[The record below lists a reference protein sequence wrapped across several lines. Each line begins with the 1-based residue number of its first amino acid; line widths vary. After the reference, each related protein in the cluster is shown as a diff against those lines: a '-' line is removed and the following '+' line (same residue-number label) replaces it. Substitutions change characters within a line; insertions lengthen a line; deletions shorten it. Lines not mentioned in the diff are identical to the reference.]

1 MTVQGSEEWLAER
14 RLGVTSTDI
23 PAILG
28 VSPWTS
34 EGDVARAKAGAVE
47 EYDEETQRRFR
58 VGRALEAVIRAEDEV
73 EHGIKL
79 RRVHRFIVDPER
91 PLLRTSLDFERVGE
105 RTIVEAKSSASR
117 DWDAGLPE
125 YVEAQVRW
133 QMGVARYPRAH
144 VAALRF
150 GQTLLCFDVEHD
162 QPTFDQLVL
171 IAEDFWRRYEAGGP
185 FAESTASARRAW
197 PTDDGTTASA
207 DPETQDAIVDLLAT
221 RLRLA
226 ADEER
231 EEALKAS
238 IQTRMGP
245 TTRLLFPGGHITWRR
260 TKETTETSWKELA
273 ADALGQLDPI
283 TIDGLVARH
292 TTARPGV
299 RRFVIRLDA
308 DSKETE

>member
-1 MTVQGSEEWLAER
+1 MTIQGSEEWLAER

-34 EGDVARAKAGAVE
+34 EGDVARAKAGVVE
-47 EYDEETQRRFR
+47 EHDEETQRRFR
-58 VGRALEAVIRAEDEV
+58 VGRALEAVIRAEDEL

-79 RRVHRFIVDPER
+79 RRVHRFIVDPDR

-105 RTIVEAKSSASR
+105 RVIVEAKSSASR

-150 GQTLLCFDVEHD
+150 GQTLLCFDIDHD
-162 QPTFDQLVL
+162 PATFDQLVL
-171 IAEDFWRRYEAGGP
+171 IAEDFWRRYETGGP
-185 FAESTASARRAW
+185 FAETTASSRRAW
-197 PTDDGTTASA
+197 PNDDGTVIAA
-207 DPETQDAIVDLLAT
+207 DPETEEAIVDLLAT
-221 RLRLA
+221 RARLA
-226 ADEER
+226 ADAER
-231 EEALKAS
+231 EEALRAA

-245 TTRLLFPGGHITWRR
+245 ASRLLYPGGAITWRR
-260 TKETTETSWKELA
+260 TKEITETAWKDLA
-273 ADALGQLDPI
+273 ADALGQLDPV

-292 TTARPGV
+292 TTTKPGI
-299 RRFVIRLDA
+299 RRFVVREDA
-308 DSKETE
+308 AVKETE

>member
-1 MTVQGSEEWLAER
+1 MIPGSEEWLAER

-34 EGDVARAKAGAVE
+34 EGDVARAKAGQEVE
-47 EYDEETQRRFR
+47 VDEETARRFR

-79 RRVHRFIVDPER
+79 RRVHRFIVDPDR

-105 RTIVEAKSSASR
+105 RVIVEAKSSASR

-133 QMGVARYPRAH
+133 QMGVARYTRAH

-162 QPTFDQLVL
+162 SATFEQLVV
-171 IAEDFWRRYEAGGP
+171 IAEDFWRRFEAGGP
-185 FAESTASARRAW
+185 FTETTASARRAW
-197 PTDDGTTASA
+197 PTDDGSVEYA
-207 DPETQDAIVDLLAT
+207 DTETEEAIEDLIQT
-221 RLRLA
+221 RARLA
-226 ADEER
+226 LDKAR
-231 EEALKAS
+231 EEALKAA

-245 TTRLLFPGGHITWRR
+245 ASRLLYRGGAITWRR
-260 TKETTETSWKELA
+260 TKEITETDWKSLANDALVELA
-273 ADALGQLDPI
+273 DPI
-283 TIDGLVARH
+283 TTEGLIVKH
-292 TTARPGV
+292 TTFQPGV
-299 RRFVIRLDA
+299 RRFVVREDA
-308 DSKETE
+308 AGKETE